1 MIMKWIRRVLIVIA
15 FIGVIAGAGYIFRAD
30 ITLELGGIAVK
41 RLYGDIGPNQEIDW
55 NRADATANRS
65 EDNRPNIIVIV
76 ADDLGWNDI
85 SLGGGGVADGTVP
98 TPHIDSIAS
107 EGVQFSNGYAGHAT
121 CAPSRAA
128 LMSGRYPTRFGFE
141 STPTPGSMLRV
152 VAFIAEVPDG
162 FPPIITHFDEKGDQD
177 IPAGQKGMPT
187 DEVTMAE
194 TLKQAGYHTVHVGKW
209 HLGRRNGMA
218 AEDQGFDESLM
229 MHSGKYL
236 PLDDP
241 NVVNAQQ
248 DFDPIDR
255 FQRKAM
261 VYATK
266 FNSGKPFKPR
276 GYLTDYFTDEA
287 VKAIEANKNR
297 PFFLYLAHWAVHGP
311 LQAAKADYDALSHIK
326 DHRMRVYAAMV
337 QALDRGVGR
346 VMEALKANGIDDN
359 TLVIFTSDN
368 GAPGYLGLPELNRP
382 YRGWKLTFFEGGI
395 HVPYFMRWPAR
406 IKPGSKLEAPVHF
419 VDIYPTAAGAAGAP
433 MPTDRII
440 DGVNLLDYIPN
451 VTGTAPAKQGH
462 NPHEKLFWKAGNTHV
477 VLVDGWKYQRDH
489 TGAKSWLFENKN
501 DPTEQH
507 NLVNTEPER
516 VRSMEAML
524 DTHNAEQKKPAWPI
538 LLEAPTR
545 IDKTLDAPVE
555 PGEEIVYYSN

>member
-1 MIMKWIRRVLIVIA
+1 MMKWIFRILIGIV
-15 FIGVIAGAGYIFRAD
+15 VIAGAGYIFRMEIA
-30 ITLELGGIAVK
+30 LELAGIAAK
-41 RLYGDIGPNQEIDW
+41 RIYGDIEPYREIEW
-55 NRADATANRS
+55 KQSNTASNRN
-65 EDNRPNIIVIV
+65 EDSRPNIVVIV

-98 TPHIDSIAS
+98 TPHIDAIAN
-107 EGVQFSNGYAGHAT
+107 EGLQFSNGYAGHAT

-141 STPTPGSMLRV
+141 STPTPGPMLRIV
-152 VAFIAEVPDG
+152 SSIIEVPDG
-162 FPPIITHFDEKGDQD
+162 YPPIITHFDEKGDQD
-177 IPAGQKGMPT
+177 IPAGEKGLPP

-218 AEDQGFDESLM
+218 PEDQGFDESLM

-241 NVVNAQQ
+241 RGVVAELEL
-248 DFDPIDR
+248 DPVDR
-255 FQRKAM
+255 FQRKGM
-261 VYATK
+261 VHAVK
-266 FNSGKPFKPR
+266 FNSGKSFRPR

-297 PFFLYLAHWAVHGP
+297 PFFLFLAHWAVHGP
-311 LQAAKADYDALSHIK
+311 LQATKADYDALSHIK

-337 QALDRGVGR
+337 KSLDRGVGR

-368 GAPGYLGLPELNRP
+368 GAPGYNGLPDVNKP

-406 IKPGSKLEAPVHF
+406 IKPGTRMEAPVHF
-419 VDIYPTAAGAAGAP
+419 IDIHPTVAGAVGAG
-433 MPTDRII
+433 MPTDRKI
-440 DGVNLLDYIPN
+440 DGVNLLDYIPSL
-451 VTGTAPAKQGH
+451 TGAAPAKQG
-462 NPHEKLFWKAGNTHV
+462 NPHEKLFWKAGNSHI
-477 VLVDGWKYQRDH
+477 VLVDGWKFQRDL
-489 TGAKSWLFENKN
+489 TGGKSWLFDMRN
-501 DPTEQH
+501 DPTEQR
-507 NLVNTEPER
+507 NLVNEEPER
-516 VRSMEAML
+516 VSSMAAML
-524 DTHNAEQKKPAWPI
+524 DTHNAQQKPPAWPI
-538 LLEAPTR
+538 LLEAPTH
-545 IDKTLDAPVE
+545 IDKTLDEVLSTPVE
-555 PGEEIVYYSN
+555 EDPEVVYYSN

>member
-1 MIMKWIRRVLIVIA
+1 MKWIIRILAVI
-15 FIGVIAGAGYIFRAD
+15 ILVAGAGYIFRMEIA
-30 ITLELGGIAVK
+30 LELAGIAP
-41 RLYGDIGPNQEIDW
+41 LYGDIEPNREINW
-55 NRADATANRS
+55 NRSDVAANRD
-65 EDNRPNIIVIV
+65 EDSRPNIVVIV

-85 SLGGGGVADGTVP
+85 SLGGGGVAGGTVP
-98 TPHIDSIAS
+98 TPHIDAIAN
-107 EGVQFSNGYAGHAT
+107 EGLQFSNAYAGHAT

-141 STPTPGSMLRV
+141 STPTPGAMLRV
-152 VAFIAEVPDG
+152 TSYIAEVPDG
-162 FPPIITHFDEKGDQD
+162 LPPIITHFDEKGDQD
-177 IPAGQKGMPT
+177 IPAGEKGMPP

-218 AEDQGFDESLM
+218 PKDQGFDESLM

-241 NVVNAQQ
+241 NGVTATQ

-255 FQRKAM
+255 FQRKVM
-261 VYATK
+261 VHAVN

-311 LQAAKADYDALSHIK
+311 LQAAKTDYEALSHIK

-337 QALDRGVGR
+337 RSLDRGVGR

-368 GAPGYLGLPELNRP
+368 GAPGYNGLPELNKP

-395 HVPYFMRWPAR
+395 HVPYFMRWPTR
-406 IKPGSKLEAPVHF
+406 IRPGSKMESPVHF
-419 VDIYPTAAGAAGAP
+419 IDMHPTIAAAVGAQ
-433 MPTDRII
+433 MPTDRKI

-451 VTGTAPAKQGH
+451 LTGTAPAKQGQ
-462 NPHEKLFWKAGNTHV
+462 NPHGKLFWKAGNTHV
-477 VLVDGWKYQRDH
+477 LLVDGWKFQRDL
-489 TGAKSWLFENKN
+489 TGGKSWLFDMRN
-501 DPTEQH
+501 DPTEQR
-507 NLVNTEPER
+507 NLVNEEPER
-516 VRSMEAML
+516 VSSMAAML
-524 DTHNAEQKKPAWPI
+524 DTHNAQQKPPAWPI
-538 LLEAPTR
+538 LLEVPTR

-555 PGEEIVYYSN
+555 SNEEVVYYSN